1 MYICMESAIVNGYNT
16 RLSNWNCV
24 PGIINNKYTC
34 ANFFTEFTLYNIY
47 FKALNYQ
54 MKKMVDVFT
63 FNVLLKIELFSCFL
77 IRH

>member
-24 PGIINNKYTC
+24 PRIINNKYTC

-54 MKKMVDVFT
+54 MKKNGRCLYF
-63 FNVLLKIELFSCFL
+63 
-77 IRH
+77 